1 MKIYK
6 RRLSLLLTLIFCLA
20 ALILPVMAIDAERD
34 VSLTVVYKDGR
45 LPIADAEFNIYLVAR
60 ADADGRL
67 EFTDSFADCGADL
80 GDNDAGSWRRL
91 ASTLKGIVRRDGI
104 APSDSTV
111 TDGDGLARFP
121 SGDFSL
127 EHGLYLVIGER
138 CVQNGRFYLSSSFMV
153 MLPEYDSES
162 GEWLYAVTADAKH
175 SSDKI
180 PEFPQTITR
189 KVLKVWNDE
198 GSADSRPEEIEVSLL
213 CGGEVY
219 DTVTLSAD
227 NNWRYSWS
235 GLDSTLDWTVAE
247 EKLDGYTVEVSL
259 EGITFVIT
267 NTRTE
272 PEKPPETT
280 SPDTETVPP
289 PDETTPVDT
298 TVDSTAVDSTLPP
311 DETHPSTSGSDVT
324 TAPEPDVASPTEETT
339 GAPSPDEPVLPQTG
353 QLWWPVPLLVAAGLV
368 LVIAGIIAVKVR
380 EE

>member
-20 ALILPVMAIDAERD
+20 ALILPTMAIDADRD

-45 LPIADAEFNIYLVAR
+45 LPIENAEFNIYLVAR

-80 GDNDAGSWRRL
+80 GDTDAGSWRRL

-127 EHGLYLVIGER
+127 EHGLYLVVGER

-189 KVLKVWNDE
+189 KVLKVWKDE

-267 NTRTE
+267 NTRTV

-280 SPDTETVPP
+280 SPDTETAP
-289 PDETTPVDT
+289 PDGTTPEDT
-298 TVDSTAVDSTLPP
+298 TTLPP
-311 DETHPSTSGSDVT
+311 DETHPSTTEPDVT
-324 TAPEPDVASPTEETT
+324 TAPEPDVTSPTEETT

-353 QLWWPVPLLVAAGLV
+353 QLWWPVPVLVSAGLV
-368 LVIAGIIAVKVR
+368 LIIAGIIAVKAR